1 MHFANTK
8 HHACH
13 SVVEAKP
20 EYIMSKPSNPSIL
33 PFAERPTFHTGL
45 FSTPTLIEV
54 SAKEIYIPGHSEY
67 RNIIIYLNLI
77 TCKLPS

>member
-1 MHFANTK
+1 MLAIQLLKLNQSTL
-8 HHACH
+8 CL
-13 SVVEAKP
+13 
-20 EYIMSKPSNPSIL
+20 NPAIQASCPL
-33 PFAERPTFHTGL
+33 QKDPHFHTGL

-54 SAKEIYIPGHSEY
+54 SAKEIYIPGQSEY